1 MTEITKRSTLR
12 LFGAG
17 LAFSALPG
25 SAMAD
30 GKANEESDETGQGR
44 DGADD
49 GEGSAGAPVET
60 VVEIPGEPVPE
71 NLALDWDGTLY
82 FGITA
87 GEVWEVTNAQTQETG
102 LIPEHLTRV
111 ATLPGSVV
119 GVEVVPCGSIYVA
132 SSTGGDDTGVW
143 EVPRDGGDPRPVAS
157 ISGFPNDVLYD
168 PDFDRLLVTE
178 STGGAVYEVP
188 LSEEDPAAH
197 VWFESAALETE
208 SFGANGLAFA
218 RDGSLYV
225 AVTRARSD
233 EGEDVGRL
241 VRVAVKA
248 DGRAGESETYLESPE
263 IFGADG
269 VTTNGPDVYVAA
281 NSRNRVVRVAP
292 DRCVDIVADADDGL
306 VFPSDV
312 LFGVTPRQ
320 RSDLFVCNFANSSPE
335 DGAIL
340 RAHPFA
346 AKAAETKRGEKE
358 SGEGGEN
365 AENGEGKQGRE
376 NGAESEST
384 ASAESDG

>member
-1 MTEITKRSTLR
+1 MAKLTKRSTLR

-17 LAFSALPG
+17 LTVSAL
-25 SAMAD
+25 AD
-30 GKANEESDETGQGR
+30 GAAAKERGRGDEKGKKRDDRRESAE
-44 DGADD
+44 
-49 GEGSAGAPVET
+49 APVET
-60 VVEIPGEPVPE
+60 MVEIPGEPVPE

-87 GEVWEVTNAQTQETG
+87 GEVWEVSNAQTQETG
-102 LIPEHLTRV
+102 LTPEDLTRV

-132 SSTGGDDTGVW
+132 SSTDGEDTGVW
-143 EVPRDGGDPRPVAS
+143 EVPRDGDDPRPVAS
-157 ISGFPNDVLYD
+157 IAGFPNDVLYD

-178 STGGAVYEVP
+178 STDGAVYEVP
-188 LSEEDPAAH
+188 LSAEEPSAH
-197 VWFESAALETE
+197 LWFESAALETE

-225 AVTRARSD
+225 AVTRATD
-233 EGEDVGRL
+233 EENEDVGRL
-241 VRVAVKA
+241 VRVAVEE
-248 DGRAGESETYLESPE
+248 DGRAGEAETYLESPE

-269 VTTNGPDVYVAA
+269 ITTNGPDVYVAA

-292 DRCVDIVADADDGL
+292 DRCVDVLADAEDGL

-335 DGAIL
+335 NGAIL
-340 RAHPFA
+340 RTRPFA
-346 AKAAETKRGEKE
+346 ADEADGTREGDGDGRGD
-358 SGEGGEN
+358 EN
-365 AENGEGKQGRE
+365 WE
-376 NGAESEST
+376 
-384 ASAESDG
+384 